1 MSQSTRRKFIKDAG
15 KTSLAAGFFTLA
27 GNPTTAMVEKNIFIH
42 HVYFWLKNP
51 GSKEDLSKLLKGLEK
66 LSKIDYIKM
75 FHIGKAADTNRD
87 VIDTSYS
94 ASWFLCLF
102 KNKDDEER
110 YQKDPIHL
118 KFVEECK
125 DLWTRVVVYDSV
137 DAL

>member
-15 KTSLAAGFFTLA
+15 TTSLAAGFVTLA
-27 GNPTTAMVEKNIFIH
+27 GNPLATMVEKNIFIH

-51 GSKEDLSKLLKGLEK
+51 GNKEDLNKLLKGLEK
-66 LSKIDYIKM
+66 LSKIDYIKL
-75 FHIGKAADTNRD
+75 FHIGKPADTNRD

-94 ASWFLCLF
+94 VSWLLFF
-102 KNKDDEER
+102 KNKDEEER

-125 DLWTRVVVYDSV
+125 DLWQKVVVYDSV
-137 DAL
+137 DAI